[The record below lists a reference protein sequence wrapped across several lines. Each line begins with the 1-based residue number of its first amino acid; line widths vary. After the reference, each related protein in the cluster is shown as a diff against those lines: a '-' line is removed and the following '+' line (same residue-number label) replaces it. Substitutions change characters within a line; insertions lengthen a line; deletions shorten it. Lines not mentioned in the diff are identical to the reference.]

1 MYDYSEYDDPA
12 YARGLSQKYIDYIN
26 ALMEINYM
34 TQERAEQ
41 YFDELDNE
49 HLERIF
55 DEWIRASI
63 RSFRHW

>member
-1 MYDYSEYDDPA
+1 
-12 YARGLSQKYIDYIN
+12 
-26 ALMEINYM
+26 M

-49 HLERIF
+49 NLERIF